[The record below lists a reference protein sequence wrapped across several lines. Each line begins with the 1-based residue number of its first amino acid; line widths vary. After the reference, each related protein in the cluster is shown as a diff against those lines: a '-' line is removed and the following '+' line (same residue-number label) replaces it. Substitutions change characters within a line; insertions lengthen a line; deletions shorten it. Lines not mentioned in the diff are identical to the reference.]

1 MTEDIHRRRPS
12 LQRPKNELEAMI
24 VSQMAVTHALIM
36 RSFGNLN
43 RSDNIQQQDSN
54 ALTIARLTKAFAS
67 QVDALAKL
75 RRGGE
80 QRVVVEHVH
89 IHSGAQAIVGAVTHT
104 GGPRALIENQ
114 GQPHATNASP
124 IVASDGEAMRSQNPD
139 WETVPVSNS
148 KGPQALPNARRSTR
162 VRGTKR

>member
-1 MTEDIHRRRPS
+1 
-12 LQRPKNELEAMI
+12 
-24 VSQMAVTHALIM
+24 MAVTHALTM

-54 ALTIARLTKAFAS
+54 ALTVARLTKAFSS

-89 IHSGAQAIVGAVTHT
+89 VYQAGQAIVGAVTHT

-114 GQPHATNASP
+114 GQPHATDNAGP
-124 IVASDGEAMRSQNPD
+124 IIAPDGREAMP
-139 WETVPVSNS
+139 VPS
-148 KGPQALPNARRSTR
+148 GERPQALPNARRRTR
-162 VRGTKR
+162 VRRAFR